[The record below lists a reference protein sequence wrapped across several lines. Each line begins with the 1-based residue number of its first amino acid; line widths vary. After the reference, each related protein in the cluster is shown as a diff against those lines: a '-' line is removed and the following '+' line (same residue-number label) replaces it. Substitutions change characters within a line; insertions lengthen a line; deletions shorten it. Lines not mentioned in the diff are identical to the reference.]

1 MNSISSLKARKHFP
15 VMLDQVL
22 RICNP
27 KNGGLFLDCTFGTG
41 GYSNAI
47 LSFPKT
53 KVIALDR
60 DENTFEF
67 SNTLKKNYKTR
78 FSFHNLKFSE
88 LNKVIN
94 KNSKPDF
101 IIFDLGLSSLQISDL
116 KRGFSFNSRSTP
128 DMRMGLNNLT
138 AANILNNFDLQTLSD
153 IFKVFGEE
161 KEGYK
166 IAKNIIEFRKKSP
179 IQTIPDLLNIIKRS
193 NKRDLSKKINIS
205 TKTFQ
210 AIRIFINNEVSELIE
225 GLIKASQYLKKGG
238 KIIVISFHS
247 IEDKIVKFF
256 FTNYAKNKSRSSR
269 YYPDFAQDKILFE
282 NYKNK
287 VLRANKEELL
297 INNPSRSAK
306 LRYTTRSKDDFVY
319 PIELKKKFA
328 NYLELE
334 SRNV

>member
-1 MNSISSLKARKHFP
+1 M
-15 VMLDQVL
+15 
-22 RICNP
+22 
-27 KNGGLFLDCTFGTG
+27 
-41 GYSNAI
+41 
-47 LSFPKT
+47 
-53 KVIALDR
+53 
-60 DENTFEF
+60 
-67 SNTLKKNYKTR
+67 
-78 FSFHNLKFSE
+78 
-88 LNKVIN
+88 
-94 KNSKPDF
+94 
-101 IIFDLGLSSLQISDL
+101 
-116 KRGFSFNSRSTP
+116 
-128 DMRMGLNNLT
+128 
-138 AANILNNFDLQTLSD
+138 
-153 IFKVFGEE
+153 
-161 KEGYK
+161 
-166 IAKNIIEFRKKSP
+166 
-179 IQTIPDLLNIIKRS
+179 
-193 NKRDLSKKINIS
+193 
-205 TKTFQ
+205 
-210 AIRIFINNEVSELIE
+210 IE

>member
-193 NKRDLSKKINIS
+193 KKRDLSKKINIS

-297 INNPSRSAK
+297 INNPS
-306 LRYTTRSKDDFVY
+306 
-319 PIELKKKFA
+319 
-328 NYLELE
+328 
-334 SRNV
+334 